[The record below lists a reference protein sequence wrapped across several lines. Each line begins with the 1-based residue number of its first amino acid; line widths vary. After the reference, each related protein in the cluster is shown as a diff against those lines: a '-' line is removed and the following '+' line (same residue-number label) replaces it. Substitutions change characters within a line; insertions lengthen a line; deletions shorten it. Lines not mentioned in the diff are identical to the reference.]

1 MSNEEFVRCF
11 ALSDEKVKRESFL
24 KPEMTMLNVFIIPLF
39 TEEDA
44 AAALDSWVFSSF

>member
-1 MSNEEFVRCF
+1 MLYLMRKLNVN
-11 ALSDEKVKRESFL
+11 LFL